1 MSMAAH
7 ESVDAKQQF
16 NVYLP
21 PGLIRR
27 AKHAAVDQATS
38 LSRLVED
45 ALTAYL
51 NRLDGPSS
59 R

>member
-1 MSMAAH
+1 MA
-7 ESVDAKQQF
+7 STDQRKDKQQF

-21 PGLIRR
+21 PALIRR
-27 AKHAAVDQATS
+27 IKHAAIDQPTL
-38 LSRLVED
+38 LSRLVEI

-51 NRLDGPSS
+51 DRLEEERS

>member
-1 MSMAAH
+1 MSSDTA
-7 ESVDAKQQF
+7 EKQQF

-27 AKHAAVDQATS
+27 VKHAAVDQASS

-51 NRLDGPSS
+51 DQLDQATS

>member
-1 MSMAAH
+1 MAA
-7 ESVDAKQQF
+7 EDPVDAKQQF

-27 AKHAAVDQATS
+27 AKHAAVDQAKS

-51 NRLDGPSS
+51 DRKDGPSS

>member
-1 MSMAAH
+1 MADG
-7 ESVDAKQQF
+7 EPKRQF

-21 PGLIRR
+21 PALIRR
-27 AKHAAVDQATS
+27 AKHAAVDQAQS
-38 LSRLVED
+38 LSRLVEE

-51 NRLDGPSS
+51 DRLDGGS

>member
-1 MSMAAH
+1 MAQNEPAT
-7 ESVDAKQQF
+7 EKQQF

-21 PGLIRR
+21 PALIRR

-45 ALTAYL
+45 ALTAH
-51 NRLDGPSS
+51 LD
-59 R
+59 RQDAMRAQ

>member
-1 MSMAAH
+1 MAAD
-7 ESVDAKQQF
+7 ETMDTKQQF

-21 PGLIRR
+21 PALIRR

-51 NRLDGPSS
+51 NRLDGPPS